1 MSGLD
6 KVNNVPE
13 YAAQY
18 RYIVARLVDGDLW
31 FWGAYGTMERATE
44 AAESIDG
51 LIVINEEGESK
62 DE

>member
-1 MSGLD
+1 MKCTV